1 VPYDQQQHYALMAEN
16 GVLDGDDNSQAAF
29 AWAISSQ
36 IIAARREAA
45 MHRVGPDARDSDY
58 QGLAEVARQFEL
70 GTVTVAQEVADGLLN
85 RSWSVLLS
93 GNRRVFI
100 KQVADGDRAQA
111 VWQHTPLPE
120 HWPPAGCR

>member
-1 VPYDQQQHYALMAEN
+1 
-16 GVLDGDDNSQAAF
+16 
-29 AWAISSQ
+29 
-36 IIAARREAA
+36 

-100 KQVADGDRAQA
+100 KQVAGGDRAQA
-111 VWQHTPLPE
+111 VWQHTATRALAACGLPVAAPLV
-120 HWPPAGCR
+120 RSI